1 MNLLAE
7 QSPNQHQTSSDG
19 SPREDHELRGLSS
32 AGGRGPSRPWPL
44 FLNRAEIA
52 DRTWMRY
59 AMLEKRTRQSRREC
73 RTLGIVVQKYGG
85 SSVATAEHIKAVAQR
100 VKKVR
105 EKEGRDLVVVVS
117 AMGKTTDRLL
127 GLADEVARDPSPREI
142 DQLLS
147 TGEQQSVALL
157 AMALHDREVA
167 AISLSGSQAGMKTTG
182 SYGSGGISEI
192 QPERMHNLLAEGQ
205 VVIVSGFQGTNALG
219 DVMTLGRGGSDT
231 TAVALAAALGA
242 DRCEIYTDVDGI
254 YTADPRIVPAA
265 RRINEISSSE
275 MAEMAWR
282 GGEGMHP
289 RAGELGALYG
299 VEIHVRSSFN
309 ESPGTAI
316 REVRGLER
324 LETRETVAGIV
335 HDLDVSRVTLTG
347 IRTGPGTMSRIFAP
361 LAEAGVSVDVIVES
375 APKEGASDVAFT
387 VSRAGFAEAY
397 RLAGEIAESLGG
409 RVEGEE
415 NLGKV
420 SVVGTGMLNRPGYA
434 AKMFDALGGAG
445 IPIRMV
451 STSEI
456 QVTCVIPAER
466 VEEAVRRLHED
477 FELEERD
484 V

>member
-1 MNLLAE
+1 M
-7 QSPNQHQTSSDG
+7 
-19 SPREDHELRGLSS
+19 
-32 AGGRGPSRPWPL
+32 
-44 FLNRAEIA
+44 
-52 DRTWMRY
+52 
-59 AMLEKRTRQSRREC
+59 
-73 RTLGIVVQKYGG
+73 GIVVQKYGG
-85 SSVATAEHIKAVAQR
+85 SSVATAEHIRAVAER
-100 VKKVR
+100 VKKAR
-105 EKEGRDLVVVVS
+105 EEQGLDLVVVVS

-127 GLADEVARDPSPREI
+127 SLASEVTRHPSPREI

-157 AMALHDREVA
+157 AMALHDRGIA
-167 AISLSGSQAGMKTTG
+167 ATSLSGPQAGMKITG
-182 SYGSGGISEI
+182 RYGSGVISEI
-192 QPERMHNLLAEGQ
+192 NPERMRSLLAEGQ
-205 VVIVSGFQGTNALG
+205 VVIVAGFQGMNALG

-242 DRCEIYTDVDGI
+242 DRCEIYTDVEGI
-254 YTADPRIVPAA
+254 YTADPRIVPEA
-265 RRINEISSSE
+265 RRIREISPPE

-282 GGEGMHP
+282 GAKVMHP
-289 RAGELGALYG
+289 RAVELGALYG
-299 VEIHVRSSFN
+299 VEIHVRCSFN

-316 REVRGLER
+316 REVRNLER

-375 APKEGASDVAFT
+375 APKKGASDVAFT

-420 SVVGTGMLNRPGYA
+420 SVIGTGMLNRPGYA
-434 AKMFDALGGAG
+434 AKMFDALGRED

-456 QVTCVIPAER
+456 QVTCVIPAAQ
-466 VEEAVRRLHED
+466 VEEAVRRLHEE

>member
-1 MNLLAE
+1 
-7 QSPNQHQTSSDG
+7 
-19 SPREDHELRGLSS
+19 
-32 AGGRGPSRPWPL
+32 
-44 FLNRAEIA
+44 
-52 DRTWMRY
+52 
-59 AMLEKRTRQSRREC
+59 
-73 RTLGIVVQKYGG
+73 LGIVVQKYGG
-85 SSVATAEHIKAVAQR
+85 SSVATAEHIRAVAER
-100 VKKVR
+100 VKKAR
-105 EKEGRDLVVVVS
+105 EEEGLDLVVVVS

-127 GLADEVARDPSPREI
+127 SLASEVARHPSPREI

-157 AMALHDREVA
+157 AMALHDRGVA
-167 AISLSGSQAGMKTTG
+167 ATSLSGPQAGMKITG
-182 SYGSGGISEI
+182 RYGSGVISEI
-192 QPERMHNLLAEGQ
+192 NPERMRSLLAEGQ
-205 VVIVSGFQGTNALG
+205 VVIVAGFQGMNALG

-242 DRCEIYTDVDGI
+242 DRCEIYTDVEGI
-254 YTADPRIVPAA
+254 YTADPRIVPEA
-265 RRINEISSSE
+265 RRIREITPSE

-282 GGEGMHP
+282 GAKVMHP
-289 RAGELGALYG
+289 RSVELGALYD
-299 VEIHVRSSFN
+299 VEIHVRCSFN
-309 ESPGTAI
+309 ENPGTAI
-316 REVRGLER
+316 REVRDLER

-347 IRTGPGTMSRIFAP
+347 IRTGPGTMSRIFTP

-387 VSRAGFAEAY
+387 VSRAGFVEAY
-397 RLAGEIAESLGG
+397 RLAGETAESLGG

-420 SVVGTGMLNRPGYA
+420 SVIGTGMLNRPGYA
-434 AKMFDALGGAG
+434 AKMFDALGRED

-456 QVTCVIPAER
+456 QVTCVIPAAQ
-466 VEEAVRRLHED
+466 VEEAVRRLHEE